1 MFGGKRLAPCPY
13 CYEGV
18 DIAAPAFRCAG
29 RPAPGRA
36 GCEKQQD
43 DVRVAVLGDATPGF
57 PAFRPERGLRI
68 GAAYGAECPQCSGP
82 TGIRLCPNCHSTLPA
97 NFTSSSPMFGLVG
110 VRGSGKT
117 VLLSVLAAEL
127 TSAVARRFGASIDTV
142 GNSALLA
149 RLQSVRQSLEPGG
162 DGHLPAQTAA
172 FSKAETVP
180 AVFEWQMT
188 RQRRGLG
195 GATASTILSFY
206 DTSGEDLA
214 TLDRAR
220 EQHYLAATDGLILL
234 LDPFGLPENRGTALA
249 RGVNPEN
256 LKDTPMQ
263 VLAAVTGMLREADRL
278 GPNKKIKRPLAVVL
292 AKIDAFFPEVGPDD
306 PIRRV
311 PAALPVFDEQ
321 ESLDLH
327 HHVEALVDR
336 WGGDDVLRHLQHNY
350 TDYRFFVASALGAEP
365 EYASA
370 RVDSRGLR
378 PHRVAE
384 PLLWLMADRGFL
396 PTEK

>member
-1 MFGGKRLAPCPY
+1 MFGGRRLAPCPY

-18 DIAAPAFRCAG
+18 DTSTPAFRCTG
-29 RPAPGRA
+29 RPAPGRKA
-36 GCEKQQD
+36 CEKQRD
-43 DVRVAVLGDATPGF
+43 DVRDEVLADATPTF
-57 PAFRPERGLRI
+57 PVFRPQKGRRI
-68 GAAYGAECPQCSGP
+68 GSLVEAECPHCFSR
-82 TGIRLCPNCHSTLPA
+82 TGIRLCPTCHSPLPA
-97 NFTSSSPMFGLVG
+97 NFTGNSPLFGLIG

-117 VLLSVLAAEL
+117 VLLSVLSKEL
-127 TSAVARRFGASIDTV
+127 TSSVARRFGAAIDTV
-142 GNSALLA
+142 GNSALLT
-149 RLQSVRQSLEPGG
+149 RLDGYRRALEPGG
-162 DGHLPAQTAA
+162 DGTLPEQTPE
-172 FSKAETVP
+172 FTKTDTVP

-188 RQRRGLG
+188 TQRRGLG
-195 GATASTILSFY
+195 GGSASTIISFY

-220 EQHYLAATDGLILL
+220 NQHYLAATDGLILL
-234 LDPFGLPENRGTALA
+234 LDPFGLPANRDTALA
-249 RGVNPEN
+249 RGIDPQN
-256 LKDTPMQ
+256 LRDTPIQ
-263 VLAAVTGMLREADRL
+263 VLTAVTGMLQEADRL

-292 AKIDAFFPEVGPDD
+292 AKIDAFFADVGADD

-327 HHVEALVDR
+327 HHVESLVDR
-336 WGGDDVLRHLQHNY
+336 WGGDDVLRHLRHNY
-350 TDYRFFVASALGAEP
+350 TSYRFFVASALGAEP

-370 RVDSRGLR
+370 RANNRGLR

-396 PTEK
+396 PKEK

>member
-1 MFGGKRLAPCPY
+1 MFGGKRSAPCPY

-18 DIAAPAFRCAG
+18 DVAAPAFRCSG
-29 RPAPGRA
+29 RPAPGRVA
-36 GCEKQQD
+36 CEKQQD
-43 DVRVAVLGDATPGF
+43 DVRVTVLDDATPGF
-57 PAFRPERGLRI
+57 PAFHPERGRRL
-68 GAAYGAECPQCSGP
+68 GTAYEAECPHCSGP

-97 NFTSSSPMFGLVG
+97 NFTSSSPVFGIVG

-142 GNSALLA
+142 GNSALLG
-149 RLQSVRQSLEPGG
+149 RLRSVRQSLEPGG
-162 DGHLPAQTAA
+162 DGNLPAQTAA
-172 FSKAETVP
+172 FTKADTVP

-195 GATASTILSFY
+195 NGTDSTILSFY

-234 LDPFGLPENRGTALA
+234 LDPFGLPENRDTALA
-249 RGVNPEN
+249 RGVDPEN
-256 LKDTPMQ
+256 LNDTPMQ
-263 VLAAVTGMLREADRL
+263 VLSAVTGMLCEADRL

-292 AKIDAFFPEVGPDD
+292 AKIDAFFAEVDPDH
-306 PIRRV
+306 PIRRL
-311 PAALPVFDEQ
+311 PENRPVFDER

-327 HHVEALVDR
+327 HHVEALVER
-336 WGGDDVLRHLQHNY
+336 WGGDDVLRHLRFNY
-350 TDYRFFVASALGAEP
+350 TSHRFFVASALGAEP
-365 EYASA
+365 DYASA
-370 RVDSRGLR
+370 RVNGRGLR

-384 PLLWLMADRGFL
+384 PLLWLMAERGFL
-396 PTEK
+396 AREK